1 MSFSYK
7 NRQKVHCWSK
17 FCVYFCTE
25 KTIKA
30 MKNLHQFGLRQL
42 SELLN
47 GDDDSRLLD
56 DYISE
61 NLVVATTISP
71 KTLLWRAIRP

>member
-1 MSFSYK
+1 
-7 NRQKVHCWSK
+7 
-17 FCVYFCTE
+17 
-25 KTIKA
+25 

-61 NLVVATTISP
+61 NLVVARNPPVTQ
-71 KTLLWRAIRP
+71 LLARLSSDTYVLPEIRVMIVTQG